1 MKMQPDYF
9 DGLKKKKSQ
18 IASALHNSMRWG
30 GIEPPR
36 LYGTWPSTMPVCQF
50 QHQRDSHGI
59 ITSCVVLSS
68 NRRLSR

>member
-1 MKMQPDYF
+1 MKGSF
-9 DGLKKKKSQ
+9 F
-18 IASALHNSMRWG
+18 MRWG

-50 QHQRDSHGI
+50 QHQRSSHGI

-68 NRRLSR
+68 KGSEHK